1 MLCSTVRVP
10 LPWWMNAGV
19 EVALGGAAVLRDLG
33 HDNSMH
39 AISYLPPFV

>member
-1 MLCSTVRVP
+1 VVLQ
-10 LPWWMNAGV
+10 
-19 EVALGGAAVLRDLG
+19 LRDLG